1 MVERRVWRLG
11 EPPPEAEAQARLEE
25 EIARLLGEW
34 HRRGYV
40 RLGRVDLEW
49 LRPGACVA
57 PEDWD
62 AYHWAWFSR
71 RAREL
76 LEQERARGGETET
89 RGPEPSAD
97 APSTGGRG
105 TLGARVRGVAA
116 TGGSVRALLL
126 AATREGRPGDVREAG
141 ELVRVA
147 TAIRDGAHVY
157 GLRTP
162 YARALAEGWHALLD
176 GDGIEAA
183 ARAVGG

>member
-1 MVERRVWRLG
+1 MAERRVWRLG
-11 EPPPEAEAQARLEE
+11 EPPPEAEARARLEE

-49 LRPGACVA
+49 IWPGECVA
-57 PEDWD
+57 PEEWD

-76 LEQERARGGETET
+76 LEQERAGERATTEAA
-89 RGPEPSAD
+89 EPAE
-97 APSTGGRG
+97 APSSSSGRG
-105 TLGARVRGVAA
+105 TLGARVREMAA

-162 YARALAEGWHALLD
+162 YARALAEGWNALLD